1 MEKRISFFNF
11 QSVRAVA
18 KAIDPHLRT
27 MDTLKKKA
35 LAVKEEYDEKLA
47 KLNKELDEKAGK
59 IKQEY
64 DACET
69 QINALEAGILQVTG
83 FHVADLVKK
92 VIEPTGKTDP
102 KTGKPLKVTKY
113 IPTSIVT
120 YDEQAKEFI
129 VTTPDEGANTTTAS
143 TEEPSTVTE
152 APVDEVPTTED
163 VAGSDFDKDAEYA
176 SDDLPFGASDDEQT
190 DSIFD

>member
-102 KTGKPLKVTKY
+102 KTGKPIKVTNY
-113 IPTSIVT
+113 VPTAIVS
-120 YDEQAKEFI
+120 YDETTKEF
-129 VTTPDEGANTTTAS
+129 VVKTGEDE
-143 TEEPSTVTE
+143 TVV
-152 APVDEVPTTED
+152 PPTTEETP
-163 VAGSDFDKDAEYA
+163 GSDFDADATQEEEPECPTPEPEESEA
-176 SDDLPFGASDDEQT
+176 DDNDLPFM
-190 DSIFD
+190 